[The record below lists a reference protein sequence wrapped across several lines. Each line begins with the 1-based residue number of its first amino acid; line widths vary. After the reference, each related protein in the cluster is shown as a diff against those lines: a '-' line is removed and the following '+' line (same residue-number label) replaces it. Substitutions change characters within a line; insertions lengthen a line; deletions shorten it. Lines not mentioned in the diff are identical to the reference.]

1 MERHPTLSLLLFYA
15 MNITHLRA
23 NHHTEPIG
31 YDLSDLSLSWIPE
44 SDTAQRARWS
54 RIEIATDAAFK
65 TLVADSGE
73 AQLDS
78 LSWQPDL
85 ALQPRTRYYW
95 RVSVCADN
103 GETASAT
110 SFFETGKCGEA
121 WAAKWITAPDAEQT
135 GHFIVRKRFTATAG
149 QVARLHCTAGG
160 IYEAQLNG
168 KSVTDEVMLP
178 GYHFY
183 PGEIQSQSFDLTPL
197 LQAGENTLEIHVGR
211 GWYGSKMAGW
221 NDDVIPYGTTPVII
235 AEVTLDGALA
245 LSTDT
250 SWTVFPSPVT
260 NSSIYMGEHADG
272 ARAALSAPD
281 AVGQPAVIYTGEMGP
296 IADRYNPPIR
306 RTQTLAPAKI
316 FTAPNGETVI
326 DFGQNMT
333 GWPEIC
339 NRVPAGTTWMV
350 EAGEMLDENG
360 NFFRENLRKADAQF
374 RYTSAGEDGQ
384 WIRPHFTYFGFRYLR
399 LTGWVGEVN
408 PNDFRAQVIHSDLGI
423 TGDIKTGNA
432 LLDRFFLN
440 TLWGQRGNFLD
451 VPTDCPQR
459 DERLGWTGDAQAFCA
474 TACFNM
480 YTPAFF
486 GKYIHDLDLVQP
498 HFKGGVPWVIP
509 PPAQWYR
516 NGRCHSSTAWGDAA
530 TVIPWLVYTF
540 YGDKSLLR
548 KMYPAMKQWVG
559 FIEEQDANSGGRH
572 LWTTGFHFGDWL
584 ALDNFRNPLDAIGA
598 TDVYY
603 IASAYYAYSTELT
616 LRAAEVLGEFGD
628 AERYRARLSDIK
640 TAIRNEFFAP
650 NGRCVTDTQ
659 TAYVVALA
667 MDLVPAEMRSTCAAR
682 LAQKIRDNKT
692 ALETGFVGTY
702 FLCRVLS
709 DNGYADVAY
718 DLLLR
723 EEYPSWLYEVKY
735 GATTVWERWNSCGPA
750 SRKEFLGM
758 NSLNHYAY
766 GSIEEWVY
774 RCVCG
779 LNPDPARPGFRHV
792 ILRPLA
798 SQKLGHAELRY
809 DSPCGR
815 YETGWKYG
823 EDGRVTYTFRIPF
836 GCTATLA
843 IPGAEGLPAELGP
856 GSHTFTV

>member
-1 MERHPTLSLLLFYA
+1 

-78 LSWQPDL
+78 LSWQPGI

-95 RVSVCADN
+95 RVTVCADN
-103 GETASAT
+103 GETGSAA
-110 SFFETGKCGEA
+110 SFFETGKREEP
-121 WAAKWITAPDAEQT
+121 WAAQWITAPDAETAQ
-135 GHFIVRKRFTATAG
+135 HFIVRKRFTAKAG
-149 QVARLHCTAGG
+149 QAARLHCTACG

-168 KSVTDEVMLP
+168 KPVTDEVMLP

-183 PGEIQSQSFDLTPL
+183 PAETQAQTFDVTPL
-197 LQAGENTLEIHVGR
+197 LQDGENTLEFHVGR
-211 GWYGSKMAGW
+211 GWHGSNLATW
-221 NDDVIPYGTTPVII
+221 NPEVAPYGKMPGVI
-235 AEVTLDGALA
+235 AELMLDGSPAVA
-245 LSTDT
+245 TDT
-250 SWTVFPSPVT
+250 SWEVFPSPVT
-260 NSSIYMGEHADG
+260 DSSIYLGEHIDAN
-272 ARAALSAPD
+272 RAALSAPGATGQA
-281 AVGQPAVIYTGEMGP
+281 AVLYPEKTGP
-296 IADRYNPPIR
+296 IADRHSPPIR
-306 RTQTLAPAKI
+306 RTQTLTPVKI

-333 GWPEIC
+333 GWPELC
-339 NRVPAGTTWMV
+339 NHAPAGTTWML
-350 EAGEMLDENG
+350 EAGEMLDDDG
-360 NFFRENLRKADAQF
+360 NFFRDNLRGAQAQL
-374 RYTSAGEDGQ
+374 RYTSTGDDGQ
-384 WIRPHFTYFGFRYLR
+384 WVRPHFTYYGFRYLR
-399 LTGWVGEVN
+399 LTGYPGTPDSADV
-408 PNDFRAQVIHSDLGI
+408 RAQVIHSDLGI
-423 TGDIKTGNA
+423 TGNIRTGNA

-459 DERLGWTGDAQAFCA
+459 DERLGWTGDAQVFCA

-486 GKYIHDLDLVQP
+486 EKYMHDMALVQP
-498 HFKGGVPWVIP
+498 YFDGGVPFVIP
-509 PPAQWYR
+509 PPWHWYQDK
-516 NGRCHSSTAWGDAA
+516 GSSSSAAWGDAA
-530 TVIPWLVYTF
+530 AIIPWLVYTF
-540 YGDKSLLR
+540 FGDKSLLR
-548 KMYPAMKQWVG
+548 KMYPNMKQWVG
-559 FIEEQDANSGGRH
+559 FIENEDAKSGGRH

-616 LRAAEVLGEFGD
+616 LRAAEVLGEFAD
-628 AERYRARLSDIK
+628 AERYRARLEKIK
-640 TAIRNEFFAP
+640 AAICDEFFSP

-659 TAYVVALA
+659 TAYVLALA
-667 MDLVPAEMRSTCAAR
+667 MHLVPDELRQSCADR
-682 LAQKIRDNKT
+682 LAKKIRDNKT

-750 SRKEFLGM
+750 SRKEFLSM

-792 ILRPLA
+792 VLRPLA